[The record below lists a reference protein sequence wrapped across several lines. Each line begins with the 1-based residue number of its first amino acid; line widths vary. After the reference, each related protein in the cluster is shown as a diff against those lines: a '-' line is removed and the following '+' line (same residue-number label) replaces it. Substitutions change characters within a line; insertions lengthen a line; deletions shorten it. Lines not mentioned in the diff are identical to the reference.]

1 MRPLL
6 VLRPEPGAT
15 ATVERARDIGLDAR
29 AVPLFELEPI
39 EWSVP
44 EDHQYDALLLTSA
57 NAARFAG
64 ERLRPLLA
72 LPVHAVGSATAD
84 AAREVGLRVASVG
97 QGGVDELLKSLP
109 SDLKLLHLAGE
120 HRKLPSSPRRI
131 TAISAYRAR
140 EVRNP
145 DLRDL
150 RGCVALL
157 HSPRAGRRFAELIED
172 RASVAVAAISPAA
185 VDELGSG
192 WEIVEAA
199 DEPSDDALLAL
210 AARLCNK
217 PVTK

>member
-57 NAARFAG
+57 NAARFGG

-145 DLRDL
+145 NLRDL

-172 RASVAVAAISPAA
+172 RANVAVAAISPAA